1 MPRLVFSREEIN
13 NPDATHKGINLSAR
27 IKEYIMKKIV
37 YAAIAAAFLAGGRDG
52 CAKSQH
58 REITQGEEDTMLS
71 YTFRDALRY
80 KVRSSYKMT
89 D

>member
-1 MPRLVFSREEIN
+1 
-13 NPDATHKGINLSAR
+13 
-27 IKEYIMKKIV
+27 MKKIV